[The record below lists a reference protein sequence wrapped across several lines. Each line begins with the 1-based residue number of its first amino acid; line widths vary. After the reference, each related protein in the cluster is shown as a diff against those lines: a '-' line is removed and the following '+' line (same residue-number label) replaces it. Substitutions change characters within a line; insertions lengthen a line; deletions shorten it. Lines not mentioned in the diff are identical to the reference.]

1 MIRISCSQ
9 RVLRIFLQK
18 FREPVEEIIIISF
31 FLGQKNIY
39 IIIIVDFSKP
49 KKLFFHLLKYK
60 SLKNPY
66 DPYFLFAKSINN
78 FLHKRGIQGKVIVIT
93 SLWTV

>member
-31 FLGQKNIY
+31 FLGQNKKY

-93 SLWTV
+93 SL

>member
-1 MIRISCSQ
+1 M
-9 RVLRIFLQK
+9 
-18 FREPVEEIIIISF
+18 EEIIIISF

-93 SLWTV
+93 SP